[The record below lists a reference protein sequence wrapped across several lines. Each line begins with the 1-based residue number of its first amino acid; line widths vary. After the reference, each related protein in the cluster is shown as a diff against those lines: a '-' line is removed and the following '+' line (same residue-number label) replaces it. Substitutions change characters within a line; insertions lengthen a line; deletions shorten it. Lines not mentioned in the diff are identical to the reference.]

1 MKSEAPQ
8 CIPVPLAERWRDARL
23 RVFPPLVFAAV
34 VATIGLLWKNH
45 VAAPSMV
52 GQAEPV
58 VSNVTSHKAGVLTD
72 LRVNRFQKVK
82 ANDIIGTVL
91 TTDPKVLASSI
102 AVIQADIKMLAA
114 SMSPVMRAQH
124 NALSYSNLRLNWMRQ
139 RAELAMAT
147 IRWNEAKT
155 EVERM
160 EALLK
165 DQIVPLRKVE
175 AARASRDEAA
185 GQMTELKRL
194 VDEMENN
201 FPQLK
206 GTNEVD
212 VASSS
217 DEATRAALQMQ
228 DAKLKLTEA
237 ELSPVTLTA
246 PMDGI
251 ISTVYHRTGEAVM
264 AGQPVVSIATTNP
277 VRIVGYL
284 RAPIQTQ
291 LEAGLDVEVRT
302 RGLPREVGKAKI
314 LVVGTQLESMPV
326 TMLGPLKLVSADM
339 GLPNDIEIPRNL
351 TLRAGELV
359 DLVVWPKK
367 KE

>member
-1 MKSEAPQ
+1 MKSDAPK
-8 CIPVPLAERWRDARL
+8 CIPVPMAERWRDARL
-23 RVFPPLVFAAV
+23 RVFPPLVFVAAA
-34 VATIGLLWKNH
+34 ATIGLLWKNH

-82 ANDIIGTVL
+82 ANDVIGTVL
-91 TTDPKVLASSI
+91 TTDPQVLASSI
-102 AVIQADIKMLAA
+102 AVIQADIKMLGA
-114 SMSPVMRAQH
+114 SMTPVMRQQR
-124 NALSYSNLRLNWMRQ
+124 NELSFSNLRLNWMRQ
-139 RAELAMAT
+139 RSELAMAKV
-147 IRWNEAKT
+147 RLQEAVT
-155 EVERM
+155 EAQRM
-160 EALLK
+160 EELSK

-175 AARASRDEAA
+175 AARATRDEVQ
-185 GQMTELKRL
+185 GQVNELQRL
-194 VDEMENN
+194 VDEQADK
-201 FPQLK
+201 FPQLR

-212 VASSS
+212 VAGSS
-217 DEATRAALQMQ
+217 DEAMRAALQMQ

-237 ELSPVTLTA
+237 ELSPVILKA

-264 AGQPVVSIATTNP
+264 AGQPVVAIATTNP

-291 LEAGLDVEVRT
+291 LEAGMDVEVRT

-314 LVVGTQLESMPV
+314 LVVGTQLETMPV
-326 TMLGPLKLVSADM
+326 TMMGPLKLVSADM
-339 GLPNDIEIPRNL
+339 GLPIDIEIPHNL